1 MGTNFTDIATG
12 ANANA
17 AVFNS
22 PLDELDA
29 AIENL
34 KDGTTAF
41 TTLQV
46 SGNAGIGTSTFGTS
60 ADKCLALSN
69 TATAPSDSANLVHLY
84 AADVSAS
91 AVLCIYQET
100 APVAE
105 TDETKFSHKMKV
117 ILNGTEYFVM
127 LCQT

>member
-41 TTLQV
+41 TSLNLDFSTEDVVLV
-46 SGNAGIGTSTFGTS
+46 DAGSSGASEQDWIEVTVGG
-60 ADKCLALSN
+60 N
-69 TATAPSDSANLVHLY
+69 TGYVRVY
-84 AADVSAS
+84 AS
-91 AVLCIYQET
+91 
-100 APVAE
+100 
-105 TDETKFSHKMKV
+105 K
-117 ILNGTEYFVM
+117 
-127 LCQT
+127 